1 MKQQDEGVST
11 TQTTSELDRSGGPPD
26 EEGRALLSRTGVPST
41 SFDVEAEQTAA
52 KLERP
57 YSHMI
62 SNFRGECW
70 Q

>member
-1 MKQQDEGVST
+1 MEQQDDGIST
-11 TQTTSELDRSGGPPD
+11 TEAMSELDQSGAPPD

-41 SFDVEAEQTAA
+41 SFDVEAEQVAA

-57 YSHMI
+57 YSHMV